1 VKPVTDRQA
10 YAREVIVAELASFL
24 TAAQL
29 GIAPASLD
37 DQAAN
42 LASWVQAMKEDD
54 RYVLSAASRARAAAD
69 HLKSFQP
76 QS

>member
-29 GIAPASLD
+29 AIAPASLD

-69 HLKSFQP
+69 HLQSFQP

>member
-1 VKPVTDRQA
+1 
-10 YAREVIVAELASFL
+10 VIVAEQASFL

-42 LASWVQAMKEDD
+42 LAS
-54 RYVLSAASRARAAAD
+54 
-69 HLKSFQP
+69 
-76 QS
+76 

>member
-24 TAAQL
+24 TAAQP

-42 LASWVQAMKEDD
+42 LAS
-54 RYVLSAASRARAAAD
+54 
-69 HLKSFQP
+69 
-76 QS
+76 

>member
-1 VKPVTDRQA
+1 M
-10 YAREVIVAELASFL
+10 AELASLL

-42 LASWVQAMKEDD
+42 LASRVQAMKEDD
-54 RYVLSAASRARAAAD
+54 RYVLSVASRARAAAD
-69 HLKSFQP
+69 HINSYRP